1 MELQAATWGQCLPMS
16 SQGGVGWSDLPG
28 RYPSSSGQ
36 NYRWLQWM
44 IFSKKK
50 RPSFRQGS
58 MRSCIPL
65 LEFCIKLIPGSE
77 SFKWKVPKSKAQQ
90 EETALDSLD
99 PLLEQGQLEVISR
112 VAVSPLSH
120 CLSNHKKLLVF
131 PPPYFREQ
139 QQRTWL
145 N

>member
-1 MELQAATWGQCLPMS
+1 
-16 SQGGVGWSDLPG
+16 
-28 RYPSSSGQ
+28 
-36 NYRWLQWM
+36 M

-65 LEFCIKLIPGSE
+65 LEFCIKLIPDSE

-131 PPPYFREQ
+131 SPHISENNNRGLDLTSVCNNLFEALLKADTALGTGDTAGNQTDR
-139 QQRTWL
+139 
-145 N
+145 